1 VSEGTRQGGWGIVA
15 SFLLAFLLTVL
26 PLPDQFQNARPE
38 WVALVLIYWCMA
50 TPERVGPSVGWLVGL
65 AQDALQG
72 ALLGQ
77 HALAYA
83 LLAYL
88 TIKLHQRMRVFP
100 IWQQALSVMV
110 LLLLSRL
117 VLLWV
122 SGLIGRPPADWQY
135 WMAALTGSLIWPLV
149 FVVMREMRRA
159 ARVV

>member
-1 VSEGTRQGGWGIVA
+1 MTEASRHGAWGIIT

-26 PLPDQFQNARPE
+26 PLPDQIEYARPE

-50 TPERVGPSVGWLVGL
+50 TPERVGPTVGWLVGL
-65 AQDALQG
+65 LQDALQSS
-72 ALLGQ
+72 LLGQ

-88 TIKLHQRMRVFP
+88 TIRLHQRMRVFP
-100 IWQQALSVMV
+100 LWQQALSVMV

-117 VLLWV
+117 VLLWI
-122 SGLIGRPPADWQY
+122 SSLIGRPPADWHY

-149 FVVMREMRRA
+149 FVVLRELRRT
-159 ARVV
+159 ARA